1 VPKFHFKLLD
11 THIVSHHGV
20 HDLSN
25 ETTAQ
30 IEAIK
35 LARSVRAT
43 RPELAG
49 RNCSVSVVDE
59 NGKRI
64 CLIPVDDI

>member
-1 VPKFHFKLLD
+1 MPKFHFKLVD
-11 THIVSHHGV
+11 THIVSDHGV

-59 NGKRI
+59 NGKGI